1 MKIMETSKQMPT
13 PDQTPIAPE
22 DSYAIHNESDIQFVL
37 RGVMQEKTLITLY
50 FDQGNSFILSSILAI
65 DPRNKIM
72 ILDYG
77 NDEKLNQKI
86 LNTAKLTCVT
96 SQAKVKVE
104 FKCSSIKKIQ
114 FQDNSAFMV
123 DLPESLSRMQRRD
136 FFRITTPTVKPL
148 ICIIPLPSEYES
160 KTAEVVLLDIS
171 CGGIAVIDQ
180 HHIISF
186 DPGTTFKNCQITLP
200 EIGTIT
206 ADIKVKNTYEVKLR
220 NEITCK
226 RAGCEFI
233 KPPTKILAMIQRYI
247 IKLEQKHKVN

>member
-1 MKIMETSKQMPT
+1 MPT
-13 PDQTPIAPE
+13 QDQTPIAPE
-22 DSYAIHNESDIQFVL
+22 DSYTIHNESDIQFVL
-37 RGVMQEKTLITLY
+37 RGIMQEKTLITLY
-50 FDQGNSFILSSILAI
+50 FNQGDSFILSSILAI
-65 DPRNKIM
+65 DPINKKM

-77 NDEKLNQKI
+77 NDEKLNRKA

-104 FKCSSIKKIQ
+104 FKCNSIKKIQ
-114 FQDNSAFMV
+114 FQDDSAFIV
-123 DLPESLSRMQRRD
+123 NLPESLMRMQRRD
-136 FFRITTPTVKPL
+136 FFRITTPSVKPL
-148 ICIIPLPSEYES
+148 ICTIPLPKEYKP

-180 HHIISF
+180 HPIVSF
-186 DPGTTFKNCQITLP
+186 DPETVFKNCQITLP

-206 ADIKVKNTYEVKLR
+206 VDIKVKNTYEAKLH
-220 NEITCK
+220 NEVTCK

-233 KPPTKILAMIQRYI
+233 KPSTKEIAMIQRYI

>member
-1 MKIMETSKQMPT
+1 MPT

-22 DSYAIHNESDIQFVL
+22 DSYATHNDSDIQFVL
-37 RGVMQEKTLITLY
+37 RGIMQAKTLITLY
-50 FDQGNSFILSSILAI
+50 FNQGDNFILSSILAI
-65 DPRNKIM
+65 DPINRKM

-77 NDEKLNQKI
+77 NDEKLNRKV

-104 FKCSSIKKIQ
+104 FKCNSIKKIK
-114 FQDNSAFMV
+114 FQDDNAFIV
-123 DLPESLSRMQRRD
+123 NLPESLVRMQRRD
-136 FFRITTPTVKPL
+136 FFRITTPSVKPL
-148 ICIIPLPSEYES
+148 ICIIPLPEEYKP

-180 HHIISF
+180 HPIVSF
-186 DPGTTFKNCQITLP
+186 DPGTIFENCQITLP

-206 ADIKVKNTYEVKLR
+206 ASIEVKNTYEVKLH

-233 KPPTKILAMIQRYI
+233 KPPAKTHAMIQRYI
-247 IKLEQKHKVN
+247 VKLEQKHRAN

>member
-1 MKIMETSKQMPT
+1 MPT
-13 PDQTPIAPE
+13 PDQTPLTPTE
-22 DSYAIHNESDIQFVL
+22 SYTIHSAADIQFVL
-37 RGVMQEKTLITLY
+37 RGIMQAKSLITLY
-50 FDQGNSFILSSILAI
+50 FDQGNSFILTSILAI
-65 DPRNKIM
+65 DPRNKKM

-104 FKCSSIKKIQ
+104 FKCNSIKKMQ
-114 FQDNSAFMV
+114 FQDNSAFIV
-123 DLPESLSRMQRRD
+123 NLPESLMRMQRRD
-136 FFRITTPTVKPL
+136 FFRITTPSVKPL
-148 ICIIPLPSEYES
+148 LCVIPLPEGYKS

-180 HHIISF
+180 HPVVSF
-186 DPGTTFKNCQITLP
+186 DPETIFKNCQITLP

-206 ADIKVKNTYEVKLR
+206 TDIKVKNTYEVKLH
-220 NEITCK
+220 NEVTCK

-233 KPPTKILAMIQRYI
+233 NPPTKILAMIQRYI
-247 IKLEQKHKVN
+247 VKLEQKHRID

>member
-1 MKIMETSKQMPT
+1 MPT
-13 PDQTPIAPE
+13 SDQTPIAPE
-22 DSYAIHNESDIQFVL
+22 ESYAIHNESDIQFVL
-37 RGVMQEKTLITLY
+37 RGIMQARSLITLY
-50 FDQGNSFILSSILAI
+50 FDQGNSFILTSILAI
-65 DPRNKIM
+65 DPRNKNM

-104 FKCSSIKKIQ
+104 FKCNSIKKIQ
-114 FQDNSAFMV
+114 FQDNNAFIV
-123 DLPESLSRMQRRD
+123 NLPTSLIRMQRRD
-136 FFRITTPTVKPL
+136 FFRITTPSVRPL
-148 ICIIPLPSEYES
+148 KCIIPLAAEYKA

-180 HHIISF
+180 HPIVSF
-186 DPGTTFKNCQITLP
+186 DPGTIFKNCQITLP

-206 ADIKVKNTYEVKLR
+206 TDIQVRNTYEVTLH
-220 NEITCK
+220 NEVTCK

-233 KPPTKILAMIQRYI
+233 KPSTKILAMIQRYI
-247 IKLEQKHKVN
+247 VKLEQKHRVE